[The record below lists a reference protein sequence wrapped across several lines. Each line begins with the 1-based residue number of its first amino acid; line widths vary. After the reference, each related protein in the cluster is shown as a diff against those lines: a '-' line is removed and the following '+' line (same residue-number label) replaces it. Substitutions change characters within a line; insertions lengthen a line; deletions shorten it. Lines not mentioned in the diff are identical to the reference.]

1 MVDAAGFALLGPV
14 RLTVGGI
21 EQDLGPPKRR
31 CVLAVLLMRPNRAVP
46 VGTLIDRVWSD
57 RPPRSPNAAAPHI
70 TRLRKLL
77 PAGVELRYT
86 DGGYR
91 LDCDLHSVDLH
102 RARQRAEAAR
112 AAEVAGEHARAADL
126 LAAATSEWSLEPLAG
141 LDGAWAARSR
151 AALTSEGL
159 ELRARRAAANL
170 CLERYA
176 DVIDELRPVLADHPC
191 AEGLAVPLMRALAAV
206 GRPAEALDI
215 HARVRTALA
224 DQLGADP
231 SPALADLHLEILRTE
246 RRTGAAAARTA
257 RPEPATT
264 RPDEPPA
271 AASGSPAGAGSPA
284 SARPAELPAG
294 VAAFTGRE
302 AELAE
307 LDRLTAP
314 TPAVLPIVA
323 VSGSPGVG
331 KSALVLHWAHRARDR
346 FPDGQLY
353 LNLRGYD
360 PDLPVHATDALARLL
375 TSLGVADRDIPPGLD
390 ERAAGYRSALDGRR
404 ALVVLDN
411 AASVEQVRPLLPG
424 TPTCTVLVTSR
435 DSLPGLVI
443 RDGARRLEVDL
454 LPLPAAVALLERLL
468 GPRADGPATAV
479 LAQRGARLPLAL
491 RIAADLAAHRPGV
504 ELDRLIDVAAGLP
517 PGLDGLAVDGDPRTA
532 VRTVFSWSLRQLPA
546 ATGRAF
552 ALLGLHPGTELEP
565 YALAALAGTDLQDSR
580 RALDRLAA
588 AHLVRPL
595 GTDRYDMHDL
605 LRTYAAELAGADR
618 PAVDRLLEYFL
629 WTAAAAADLL
639 HPAHARRRQRPVP
652 VPGTPVPPLPDAATA
667 SAWLDRER
675 AALVDTAAYAAG
687 HGRPEHAVLLSITL
701 FRYLAAGCYL
711 VDGQAIHR
719 HALDAATAAGD
730 LAGQGHAL
738 IGLGSVA
745 MEQGRYEPAAE
756 CMRRAAALFEQ
767 ASEPVGAGRAR
778 SNLGVIIDRQGRYA
792 AAADEL
798 RAALGLFRRV
808 GDATGQAQALNNLGD
823 VLGRLGEHGL
833 ALDSYRDALAVARET
848 GDPGIEAETL
858 SHLGS
863 LEGQLRHPDAVSHL
877 QRALALARRLGDR
890 YNEAQ
895 TLDSLA
901 AAELAA
907 GDPEAAATHFTAS
920 LNLFR
925 AMGHR
930 DAETWCLNGLGEAA
944 LAVGDPALALSHHT
958 AALTRA
964 AEHDILDQQARANRG
979 LAAAHQALGNSA
991 RARTHHSAAQALY
1004 TTLGTPETAAP
1015 ANDP

>member
-46 VGTLIDRVWSD
+46 VGTLIDRVWGD

-176 DVIDELRPVLADHPC
+176 DVIDELRPGARGPPVR
-191 AEGLAVPLMRALAAV
+191 EGLAVPLMRALAAV

-331 KSALVLHWAHRARDR
+331 KSALVVHWAHRAPGPLPRR
-346 FPDGQLY
+346 PA
-353 LNLRGYD
+353 LRE
-360 PDLPVHATDALARLL
+360 PARLRPGSAGARHRRAGPAADEPRHAGAAASRRGW
-375 TSLGVADRDIPPGLD
+375 TSAPPATAAPWTAAARWSCWTTPASSSRSGRCCPAPRPAGPGDQPGLAA
-390 ERAAGYRSALDGRR
+390 RAGGSGTVPAGSRSTCCRC
-404 ALVVLDN
+404 
-411 AASVEQVRPLLPG
+411 RPR
-424 TPTCTVLVTSR
+424 SR
-435 DSLPGLVI
+435 CWSGCC
-443 RDGARRLEVDL
+443 A
-454 LPLPAAVALLERLL
+454 
-468 GPRADGPATAV
+468 PRAGRPGPAV
-479 LAQRGARLPLAL
+479 LAQRCARLPLAL
-491 RIAADLAAHRPGV
+491 RIAADLAARRPGRRAGPA
-504 ELDRLIDVAAGLP
+504 DRRGGRGLP
-517 PGLDGLAVDGDPRTA
+517 RAWTGSPCAATRAPPCARLLLVATGSYRPRPDGLLRCWACIPAPSSGA
-532 VRTVFSWSLRQLPA
+532 VRGWPVWPHRTCR
-546 ATGRAF
+546 T
-552 ALLGLHPGTELEP
+552 
-565 YALAALAGTDLQDSR
+565 
-580 RALDRLAA
+580 AA
-588 AHLVRPL
+588 AHCDRLGARAWCGRF

-618 PAVDRLLEYFL
+618 AAVDRLLEYFL

-652 VPGTPVPPLPDAATA
+652 VPRTPVPPLPDTATA

-833 ALDSYRDALAVARET
+833 ALDSYRDALAVPARPAT
-848 GDPGIEAETL
+848 PA
-858 SHLGS
+858 SK
-863 LEGQLRHPDAVSHL
+863 P
-877 QRALALARRLGDR
+877 RR
-890 YNEAQ
+890 
-895 TLDSLA
+895 S
-901 AAELAA
+901 
-907 GDPEAAATHFTAS
+907 AT
-920 LNLFR
+920 
-925 AMGHR
+925 
-930 DAETWCLNGLGEAA
+930 
-944 LAVGDPALALSHHT
+944 
-958 AALTRA
+958 
-964 AEHDILDQQARANRG
+964 
-979 LAAAHQALGNSA
+979 SA
-991 RARTHHSAAQALY
+991 RLKANCATPTPYRICSAPWRWPAGSATATTRRRRSTHSPRPNSPPAIPRPPPPTSPPRSTCSAPWATA
-1004 TTLGTPETAAP
+1004 TPRPGA
-1015 ANDP
+1015 